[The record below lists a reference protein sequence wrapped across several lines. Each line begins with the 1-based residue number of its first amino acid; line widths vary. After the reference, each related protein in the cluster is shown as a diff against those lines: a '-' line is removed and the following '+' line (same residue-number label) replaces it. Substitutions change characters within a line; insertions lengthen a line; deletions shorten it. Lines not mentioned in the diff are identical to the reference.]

1 MVHRLALVPLK
12 ALASLPVDGA
22 DHTLAGRYR
31 LQDRIGSGAM
41 GIVWRATDELLS
53 RTVAVKQL
61 LLPPGMDAEEAEEAT
76 LRAMREGRIAAR
88 LHHPNAITV
97 FDVVQSDGVP
107 WLVMEYLPS
116 QSLAALVHERGPL
129 EPREVAKIG
138 YQVAAALAAAHEAG
152 IVHRDIKPGNVLI
165 SSSGTVKITDFG
177 ISRATGDATLTRTG
191 MLSGTP
197 AYLAP
202 EVADGAEPGMP
213 SDVFSLGSTL
223 YAAVEG
229 VPPFGLNENTFALLR
244 AVASGEVRKP
254 ERAGELEELL
264 ACLLTRDPKAR
275 PTAAEALP
283 MLEAIAG
290 GSRPKIVAVPNWT
303 SPQALEEKTLRR
315 RRAGVIAVAVAFAAV
330 VGALVTSLLVLNQ
343 RQVATAGPPGETRTI
358 TFGPG
363 PGVSGT
369 TGPTGTSSP
378 GSRVSTLPGGAVV
391 PVPSGDDHVP
401 PPPGAPSQP
410 SQSHQPPP
418 APTTTPETPRNR
430 LIKDAV
436 RQFYDLLPGNT
447 TAAYQRLAP
456 ATRPTLAA
464 FQAQWA
470 DVESVKIQRGMR
482 VVGDAVHLTLKIKS
496 KGITAAS
503 AAYVVS
509 AVVSGDQVQIG
520 AIKQGGTG
528 GEGP

>member
-1 MVHRLALVPLK
+1 M
-12 ALASLPVDGA
+12 DGA

-31 LQDRIGSGAM
+31 LEDRIGSGAM

-97 FDVVQSDGVP
+97 FDVVQSQGVP

-138 YQVAAALAAAHEAG
+138 FQVATALAAAHEAG
-152 IVHRDIKPGNVLI
+152 IMHRDIKPGNVLI
-165 SSSGTVKITDFG
+165 GPGGTVKITDFG
-177 ISRATGDATLTRTG
+177 ISRATGDATLTQTG

-202 EVADGAEPGMP
+202 EVADGEEPGMA

-244 AVASGEVRKP
+244 AVAACEVREP
-254 ERAGELEELL
+254 ERAGELTDLL

-275 PTAAEALP
+275 PTAAETLP

-290 GSRPKIVAVPNWT
+290 GSRPKIVAVPNWS
-303 SPQALEEKTLRR
+303 SPQALEEKTQRR
-315 RRAGVIAVAVAFAAV
+315 KRAGVIMVATAFAAV
-330 VGALVTSLLVLNQ
+330 TGALVTSLLVNNQ
-343 RQVATAGPPGETRTI
+343 QSVATAGQPANDTRT
-358 TFGPG
+358 
-363 PGVSGT
+363 ST
-369 TGPTGTSSP
+369 TGPALPGTSVSP
-378 GSRVSTLPGGAVV
+378 GAPGPAVPGGPTQGPGGVPISAGGAAPTQPGGA
-391 PVPSGDDHVP
+391 G
-401 PPPGAPSQP
+401 GAVQP
-410 SQSHQPPP
+410 SQSQQP
-418 APTTTPETPRNR
+418 AGPTTTPEPPEPPRNR
-430 LIKDAV
+430 LIKEAV

-447 TAAYQRLAP
+447 TAAYQRFAP
-456 ATRPTLAA
+456 STRPELAA
-464 FQAQWA
+464 FQEEWA
-470 DVESVKIQRGMR
+470 DVETVKIQGKQR
-482 VVGDAVHLTLKIKS
+482 VTGDTVHLTLKIKK
-496 KGITAAS
+496 KGEKATS
-503 AAYVVS
+503 AAYLVTVV
-509 AVVSGDQVQIG
+509 VNGNQVQIG
-520 AIKQGGTG
+520 TIKAGGSG
-528 GEGP
+528 G

>member
-1 MVHRLALVPLK
+1 M
-12 ALASLPVDGA
+12 DGA

-31 LQDRIGSGAM
+31 LEDRIGSGAM

-97 FDVVQSDGVP
+97 FDVVQSHGVP

-165 SSSGTVKITDFG
+165 GPGGAVKITDFG
-177 ISRATGDATLTRTG
+177 ISRATGDATLTKTG

-244 AVASGEVRKP
+244 AVAACEVRKP
-254 ERAGELEELL
+254 ERAGELDDLL
-264 ACLLTRDPKAR
+264 ACLLTRDPNAR

-303 SPQALEEKTLRR
+303 SPQAVEEKTLRR
-315 RRAGVIAVAVAFAAV
+315 RRAGVIMVAAAFAAV
-330 VGALVTSLLVLNQ
+330 VGALVTALLVINQ
-343 RQVATAGPPGETRTI
+343 RQEATAGPPDQTRTI
-358 TFGPG
+358 TYGPSSG
-363 PGVSGT
+363 AGVSGSS
-369 TGPTGTSSP
+369 GATGTP
-378 GSRVSTLPGGAVV
+378 TAPAKMTTLPGGIVV
-391 PVPSGDDHVP
+391 PVPTDEDEP
-401 PPPGAPSQP
+401 PAPGPPQPNQSTQP
-410 SQSHQPPP
+410 SQ
-418 APTTTPETPRNR
+418 PTTTPETPRNR

-436 RQFYDLLPGNT
+436 RQFYELLPANT
-447 TAAYQRLAP
+447 VAAHQRFAP

-470 DVESVKIQRGMR
+470 DVESVRIQRGMR
-482 VVGDAVHLTLKIKS
+482 VTGDAVHLTLKIKK
-496 KGITAAS
+496 KGATAVS
-503 AAYVVS
+503 TAYVVS
-509 AVVSGDQVQIG
+509 VVVTGTQVQIG
-520 AIKQGGTG
+520 TIKQGGSG